1 MILWGILP
9 KNRHCERLKASPSWI
24 PESSLREAKR
34 RGNLVTSPEI
44 ASANYFVIL
53 LAMTALVSMQ
63 ARPPRNDDKNI
74 GVK

>member
-1 MILWGILP
+1 MAL
-9 KNRHCERLKASPSWI
+9 PSWI
-24 PESSLREAKR
+24 PESSLRGAKR
-34 RGNLVTSPEI
+34 RGNLVKSPEI

-63 ARPPRNDDKNI
+63 ARPSHNDDKNI